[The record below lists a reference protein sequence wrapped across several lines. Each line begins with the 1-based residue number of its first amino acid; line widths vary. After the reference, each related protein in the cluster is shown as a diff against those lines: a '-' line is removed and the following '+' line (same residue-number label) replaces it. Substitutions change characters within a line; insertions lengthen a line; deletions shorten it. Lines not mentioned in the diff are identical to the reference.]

1 MMKTT
6 MKQFFLAPAASLFVA
21 AALLSSCGG
30 NTKESGEGET
40 SGVSSDLSGSIQIDG
55 SSTVYPVT
63 EAVAEEF
70 RAEAPEVK
78 VTVGVSGT
86 GGGFKKFV
94 RGEIDIN
101 NASRAIST
109 EEAAQAKESNITFEQ
124 LEITYDGLTVVVHPQ
139 NNWVKDITVAEL
151 KKIWEP
157 AAQNKIMRWNQIRP
171 EWPNQEIHLYGA
183 GVESGTYDYFTEAIV
198 GKSHASRG
206 DYTASEDDN
215 VLVQGVSTDPNAL
228 GFFGFAYY
236 QENKDKLKAVPVDD
250 QNEANGKGAISP
262 TIETVKD
269 GTYAPLSRPL
279 FLYVNSKA
287 VARPEVVAFI
297 NFYLDN
303 AAELSQEV
311 GYIPLP
317 AAEYKKQKEKF
328 AAFAKGAGS
337 SKQ

>member
-1 MMKTT
+1 LKTNMKTSKT
-6 MKQFFLAPAASLFVA
+6 RSLNLPLAGLFAVA
-21 AALLSSCGG
+21 VLVSSCGG
-30 NTKESGEGET
+30 NTKEGQQAGNGAEVSGT
-40 SGVSSDLSGSIQIDG
+40 IQIDG

-70 RAEAPEVK
+70 RAEQPDVK

-101 NASRAIST
+101 DASRSIKE
-109 EEAAQAKESNITFEQ
+109 EEAAQAKESNITYEE
-124 LEITYDGLTVVVHPQ
+124 LSITYDGLTVVVNPK
-139 NNWVKDITVAEL
+139 NTWVKDITVAEL

-157 AAQNKIMRWNQIRP
+157 EAQNKIKKWNQIRP
-171 EWPNQEIHLYGA
+171 EWPDQEIHLYGA

-198 GKSHASRG
+198 GKSHSSRG

-215 VLVQGVSTDPNAL
+215 VLVQGVSTDANAL
-228 GFFGFAYY
+228 GFFGFAYF

-250 QNEANGKGAISP
+250 QNDANGKGAILPSV
-262 TIETVKD
+262 ETVKD

-287 VARPEVVAFI
+287 AARPEVVAFI

-303 AAELSQEV
+303 AAELSGEV
-311 GYIPLP
+311 GYIPLTD
-317 AAEYKKQKEKF
+317 EENKKQKAKF
-328 AAFAKGAGS
+328 AAFVEGAKAQ
-337 SKQ
+337 K